1 MIEVEIT
8 REQIKRA
15 KSLYDFKVL
24 ANSIMKGKSNKYG
37 AIGEILAYDYFCKTK
52 EVVFESTFDYD
63 MIVDGSTIDIKTKRT
78 TVRPE
83 PHFNCSI
90 SKHSTHQ
97 RCDYLFF
104 VRVMEDMSK
113 AWLLGQISR
122 DDFYKKATFNA
133 KGEKDGNWT
142 FKSDCYNL
150 QIKDI

>member
-37 AIGEILAYDYFCKTK
+37 AIGEILAYDYFCKDK
-52 EVVFESTFDYD
+52 EVVFESTHDYD
-63 MIVDGSTIDIKTKRT
+63 MIVDGWRIDIKTKRT
-78 TVRPE
+78 RVRPE

-90 SKHSTHQ
+90 PTTSVHQ

-122 DDFYKKATFNA
+122 HDFYKKATFNA
-133 KGEKDGNWT
+133 KGEQDGNWT
-142 FKSDCYNL
+142 FKADCYNL
-150 QIKDI
+150 QIKDL

>member
-24 ANSIMKGKSNKYG
+24 ANSIMQGKSNKYG

-63 MIVDGSTIDIKTKRT
+63 MIVDGFTIDIKTKRT

-90 SKHSTHQ
+90 SN
-97 RCDYLFF
+97 
-104 VRVMEDMSK
+104 SK
-113 AWLLGQISR
+113 SSWFLNLNIFIYTSNNLNSSHFMHLPQLL
-122 DDFYKKATFNA
+122 
-133 KGEKDGNWT
+133 
-142 FKSDCYNL
+142 
-150 QIKDI
+150 